1 MLRKFSVENFKNFQG
16 KFVLIYLNQEI
27 MLLIPTVFEMVLSI
41 RQQFMVLTVSVNQIL
56 V

>member
-16 KFVLIYLNQEI
+16 KFVFDLSKPGNYAFNTDCIRNGVVDKAAIYGINGI
-27 MLLIPTVFEMVLSI
+27 GKS
-41 RQQFMVLTVSVNQIL
+41 NL